1 MSMVI
6 HAYESEHFLTESI
19 TDIEIPSSHLE
30 EIDYFFKILNL
41 DRNLD
46 KSKTLFSNEIVDL
59 GLDLYDG
66 FLSRKRITELVNN
79 FNVVSDFDYRIKN
92 YLETILRKTKS
103 EYILFSYT

>member
-19 TDIEIPSSHLE
+19 ADIEIPSSHLE

-41 DRNLD
+41 DRNLN

-66 FLSRKRITELVNN
+66 FLSRKRILNCNIKLATLVKISKYQCY
-79 FNVVSDFDYRIKN
+79 FIKTLT
-92 YLETILRKTKS
+92 YQHVLTLR
-103 EYILFSYT
+103 F